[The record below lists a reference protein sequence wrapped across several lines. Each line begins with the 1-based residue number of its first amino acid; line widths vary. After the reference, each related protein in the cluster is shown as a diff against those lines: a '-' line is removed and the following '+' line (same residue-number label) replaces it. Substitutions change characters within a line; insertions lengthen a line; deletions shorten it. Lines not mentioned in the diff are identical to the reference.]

1 MSWPKIKKKNCHFKV
16 SSIVLCSKEP
26 FLDCAVTRDEKWI
39 LYNSD
44 SQQQP
49 SQSLDQEK
57 APKHFPKP
65 RLALKKSYVIVWW
78 SAACLIHCSFL
89 NPSEAITSEKYAQQI
104 DEMHWKLQP
113 QQLAV
118 INRKG
123 PILLHKAWPHV
134 AQPTLQR
141 LNELGYEVLPHLPHS
156 PDLLTTDYHFCK
168 HLDNFLQGECS
179 YNQQETE
186 NAFQEFI

>member
-1 MSWPKIKKKNCHFKV
+1 MQQRTISWLCCDPRWKV
-16 SSIVLCSKEP
+16 DFIQQWQSATTISVVGPRESS
-26 FLDCAVTRDEKWI
+26 
-39 LYNSD
+39 
-44 SQQQP
+44 
-49 SQSLDQEK
+49 K
-57 APKHFPKP
+57 ALPKP
-65 RLALKKSYVIVWW
+65 KLALKKRYVIVWW

-89 NPSEAITSEKYAQQI
+89 NSSEAITSEKYAQQI

-113 QQLAV
+113 QQLAM

-134 AQPTLQR
+134 AEPTLQR

-156 PDLLTTDYHFCK
+156 PDLVTTDYRFFK
-168 HLDNFLQGECS
+168 HLDNFLQGKCS